1 MRMSWDLEIHEGEW
15 DWGPAAGKKWLMVH
29 SPGPWMLVNGEPTM
43 PRAMNA
49 LFNQVGVA
57 LSPSFALHYL
67 DHLSS

>member
-1 MRMSWDLEIHEGEW
+1 MSWDLEIHEGEW

-29 SPGPWMLVNGEPTM
+29 NPGPWMLVNGEPTM

-49 LFNQVGVA
+49 LFNQVDVA